1 MNKLL
6 IIGGCGYIGT
16 KLCEVLKNSYNIT
29 IIDLVVY
36 NNRVFDNIE
45 IINDDVNNIET
56 DFYNSFNIIIY
67 LAGNSSVKSSSN
79 LYSTIENN
87 INNIMKIIRNTS
99 YDQKIIYASSSSVY
113 GNIQDNIVNEC
124 YNNTIPHNYYDIT
137 KKILDDFVELIIKQE
152 KRQIFGLRFG
162 TVNGFSYNFRND
174 IMINA
179 IVCNAFKSGNIII
192 YSKET
197 KRPILG
203 INDLCN
209 AISIIIQKGNIANS
223 GIYNLAS
230 FNSTTELI
238 GLKISSIMKLP
249 IIINNNTENIITNE
263 KLQTS
268 SYNFHIDCNKFIK
281 NFDFIFED
289 TIETITN
296 NIIDNYSKIIKIGGR
311 HDDFYINQI
320 NKSTIINTCRICD
333 NNNLFCVLDLKEQPL
348 ANDFKKNKIVKEH
361 AYPLKLM
368 LCEEC
373 YHLQLS
379 IVVNPNILYKNY
391 MYLSGTS
398 ETLTNYFTELA
409 DYIINKTVKIG
420 TIVEIACNDG
430 TQLNI
435 FKQKGWSTIG
445 VDPAENLSIMSNIN
459 NDIYCD
465 FWNDK
470 VANAILSKYTNIDV
484 ILAQNVLAHTHDV
497 NEFIKSCKIIMSD
510 QTKLFIQVS
519 QANMVRDNQFDT
531 VYHEHLSFFNI
542 NSMNYLIRK
551 HDLYIN
557 KITKPNI
564 HGVSYLFEISKFNDN
579 NSNLIELLEEEKN
592 IGLNDGNKYNI
603 YSNIC
608 KKRAME
614 FKMAIYEYIKK
625 GYTIVGYGASA
636 KGNTLLNYLK
646 LSDEIE
652 FIVDDNNNKHN
663 LLTPGSN
670 ILVCDKKSLINYEK
684 LAILMITWNFKDE
697 IIKKI
702 QGVRGDKITEYIY
715 Y

>member
-1 MNKLL
+1 MTKLL
-6 IIGGCGYIGT
+6 LIGGCGYIGT

-29 IIDLVVY
+29 IIDLAVY
-36 NNRVFDNIE
+36 NNRIFDNIE
-45 IINDDVNNIET
+45 IINDDVNNINTEFFKLF
-56 DFYNSFNIIIY
+56 DIIIY

-99 YDQKIIYASSSSVY
+99 HNQKIIYASSSSVY
-113 GNIQDNIVNEC
+113 GNIQDNIVSEC

-137 KKILDDFVELIIKQE
+137 KKIVDDFVELIIKQE

-209 AISIIIQKGNIANS
+209 AINMIIQKGNVENS

-249 IIINNNTENIITNE
+249 IITNNNTENIITNE

-268 SYNFHIDCNKFIK
+268 SYNFHIDCYKFIK
-281 NFDFIFED
+281 NFDFKFED

-320 NKSTIINTCRICD
+320 NKSTIINSCRICD
-333 NNNLFCVLDLKEQPL
+333 NKNLFCVLDLKEQPL
-348 ANDFKKNKIVKEH
+348 ANDFKKNKIIKEH
-361 AYPLKLM
+361 TYPLKLM

-391 MYLSGTS
+391 LYLSGTS
-398 ETLTNYFTELA
+398 QTLTNYFTELA
-409 DYIINKTVKIG
+409 DYIISKTVKNG

-435 FKQKGWSTIG
+435 FKQKEWTTIG
-445 VDPAENLSIMSNIN
+445 IDPAENLSIMSSIN

-465 FWNDK
+465 FFNEN
-470 VANAILSKYTNIDV
+470 VAKNIISKYTNIDV

-497 NEFIKSCKIIMSD
+497 NEFIQSCKIIMNNK
-510 QTKLFIQVS
+510 TKLFIQVS

-531 VYHEHLSFFNI
+531 LYHEHLSFFNI

-564 HGVSYLFEISKFNDN
+564 HGVSYLFEISKCNDI
-579 NSNLIELLEEEKN
+579 NSNLLELLEEEKN
-592 IGLNDGNKYNI
+592 IGLNDINKYNI

-608 KKRAME
+608 KNRAME
-614 FKMAIYEYIKK
+614 FKLKIYEYIKK

-646 LSDEIE
+646 LSNEIE
-652 FIVDDNNNKHN
+652 FIVDDNINKHN

-670 ILVCDKKSLINYEK
+670 ILVCDKNSLINYEK
-684 LAILMITWNFKDE
+684 IAILMITWNFKDE
-697 IIKKI
+697 IIKKV
-702 QGVRGDKITEYIY
+702 QEVRGNKITEYIY

>member
-6 IIGGCGYIGT
+6 LIGGCGYIGS
-16 KLCEVLKNSYNIT
+16 KLCELLKDFYNIT
-29 IIDLVVY
+29 IISVNS
-36 NNRVFDNIE
+36 NNIMFDNIE
-45 IINDDVNNIET
+45 IINTDINNINV
-56 DFYNSFNIIIY
+56 DIYKFFDIIIY
-67 LAGNSSVKSSSN
+67 LAGNSSVRSSCD
-79 LYSTIENN
+79 LFSTIENN
-87 INNIMKIIRNTS
+87 INNVMKVLKNTS
-99 YDQKIIYASSSSVY
+99 HNQKIIYASSSSVY
-113 GNIQDNIVNEC
+113 GNTEDNIVSEC
-124 YNNTIPHNYYDIT
+124 YNNTIPHNYYDIS
-137 KKILDDFVELIIKQE
+137 KKILDDFVELLIKKE

-174 IMINA
+174 LMINA
-179 IVCNAFKSGNIII
+179 IIYNAFKSGNIII

-209 AISIIIQKGNIANS
+209 AINIIIKKGNVENS

-238 GLKISSIMKLP
+238 GLKISSIMNLP
-249 IIINNNTENIITNE
+249 LIINDNTDNNTSEN
-263 KLQTS
+263 LYTS

-281 NFDFIFED
+281 AFDFKFED
-289 TIETITN
+289 TIESITN
-296 NIIDNYSKIIKIGGR
+296 NIIANYSKIIKIGGR
-311 HDDFYINQI
+311 HNDLYINQL
-320 NKSTIINTCRICD
+320 NKSTIINSCRVCD
-333 NNNLFCVLDLKEQPL
+333 NKNLLCILDLKEQPL
-348 ANDFKKNKIVKEH
+348 ANDFKKNKYIAENN
-361 AYPLKLM
+361 YPLKLM

-379 IVVNPNILYKNY
+379 VVVNPSILYKNY
-391 MYLSGTS
+391 IYLSGTS
-398 ETLTNYFTELA
+398 QTINNYFTELA
-409 DYIINKTVKIG
+409 DYIINKTVKNG

-435 FKQKGWSTIG
+435 FKQKGWTTIG
-445 VDPAENLSIMSNIN
+445 VDPAENLSIISSIN

-470 VANAILSKYTNIDV
+470 VANDIISKYTNINV
-484 ILAQNVLAHTHDV
+484 ILAQNVLAHTHEVHD
-497 NEFIKSCKIIMSD
+497 FIKSCKIIMSD

-542 NSMNYLIRK
+542 NSMNYLIKK

-564 HGVSYLFEISKFNDN
+564 HGISYLFEISKFNDI

-592 IGLNDGNKYNI
+592 IGLNDVSKYNI

-608 KKRAME
+608 RKRAME
-614 FKMAIYEYIKK
+614 FKIQIYEYIKK

-652 FIVDDNNNKHN
+652 FIVDDNIYKQN

-670 ILVCDKKSLINYEK
+670 ILVCDKNSLINYEK
-684 LAILMITWNFKDE
+684 IAILMITCNFKDE
-697 IIKKI
+697 IIKKV
-702 QGVRGDKITEYIY
+702 QGVRGNKITEYIY

>member
-6 IIGGCGYIGT
+6 IVGGCGYIGT
-16 KLCEVLKNSYNIT
+16 KLCEVLKDFYNIT
-29 IIDLVVY
+29 IIDLAVY
-36 NNRVFDNIE
+36 NNELFDNIE
-45 IINDDVNNIET
+45 IINDDVNNINT
-56 DFYNSFNIIIY
+56 DFYKLFDIIIY
-67 LAGNSSVKSSSN
+67 LAGNSSIKSSHN

-87 INNIMKIIRNTS
+87 INNIMKIIKNAS
-99 YDQKIIYASSSSVY
+99 CEQKIIYGSSSSTY
-113 GNIQDNIVNEC
+113 GNTEDNIVKEC
-124 YNNTIPHNYYDIT
+124 YNNTNLDNYYDIT
-137 KKILDDFVELIIKQE
+137 KKILDDFVELIIKKE
-152 KRQIFGLRFG
+152 KKQIFGLRFG

-174 IMINA
+174 VMINA
-179 IVCNAFKSGNIII
+179 IVSNALKTDNVII

-203 INDLCN
+203 ISDLCN
-209 AISIIIQKGNIANS
+209 AINTIIKKGNVENS

-230 FNSTTELI
+230 FNSTTGVV
-238 GLKISSIMKLP
+238 GLQISSIMKLP
-249 IIINNNTENIITNE
+249 FIINNNTIDEE
-263 KLQTS
+263 LQTS
-268 SYNFHIDCNKFIK
+268 VCNFHIDCNKFITTF
-281 NFDFIFED
+281 NFKFED

-311 HDDFYINQI
+311 HDDFYINQTNKFTRI
-320 NKSTIINTCRICD
+320 NNCRICD
-333 NNNLFCVLDLKEQPL
+333 RNNLLCILDLKDQPL
-348 ANDFKKNKIVKEH
+348 ANDFKKHNIVVQNN
-361 AYPLKLM
+361 YPLELM

-391 MYLSGTS
+391 IYLSGTS
-398 ETLTNYFTELA
+398 QTINNYFTELA
-409 DYIINKTVKIG
+409 DYIINKTVKYG
-420 TIVEIACNDG
+420 TIVEIASNDG

-435 FKQKGWSTIG
+435 FKQKGWNTIG
-445 VDPAENLSIMSNIN
+445 VDPAENLSIMSSIN

-465 FWNDK
+465 FWNEK
-470 VANAILSKYTNIDV
+470 VANNINSKYSNIDV

-497 NEFIKSCKIIMSD
+497 NEFIKSCKIIMND

-551 HDLYIN
+551 HDMYIN

-564 HGVSYLFEISKFNDN
+564 HGISYLFEISKVNDN

-592 IGLNDGNKYNI
+592 IGLNDVNKYKI
-603 YSNIC
+603 YSNVC
-608 KKRAME
+608 RKRAME
-614 FKMAIYEYIKK
+614 FKATIYEYIKK

-646 LSDEIE
+646 LSNEIE
-652 FIVDDNNNKHN
+652 LIVDDNINKQN

-670 ILVCDKKSLINYEK
+670 ILVCDKNSLVIYEK

-697 IIKKI
+697 IIKKV
-702 QGVRGDKITEYIY
+702 QGIRGNKTTEYIY

>member
-6 IIGGCGYIGT
+6 IVGGCGYIGS
-16 KLCEVLKNSYNIT
+16 KLCEVLKDYYNIT
-29 IIDLVVY
+29 IISVNS
-36 NNRVFDNIE
+36 NNILFDNIE
-45 IINDDVNNIET
+45 IINTDINNINV
-56 DFYNSFNIIIY
+56 DIYKLFDIIIY
-67 LAGNSSVKSSSN
+67 LAGNSSVRSSCD
-79 LYSTIENN
+79 LFSTIENN
-87 INNIMKIIRNTS
+87 INNVLKVIKNTS
-99 YDQKIIYASSSSVY
+99 HNQKIIYASSSSVY
-113 GNIQDNIVNEC
+113 GNTEDNIVNEC

-137 KKILDDFVELIIKQE
+137 KKILDDFVELLIKKE

-174 IMINA
+174 LMINA
-179 IVCNAFKSGNIII
+179 IVYNAFKSGNVII

-209 AISIIIQKGNIANS
+209 AINIIIKKGNVENS
-223 GIYNLAS
+223 GIYNIAS
-230 FNSTTELI
+230 FNSTAELI
-238 GLKISSIMKLP
+238 GLKVSSIMNLP
-249 IIINNNTENIITNE
+249 LIINDNTDNNTSEN
-263 KLQTS
+263 LYTS

-281 NFDFIFED
+281 AFDFKFED
-289 TIETITN
+289 TIESITN
-296 NIIDNYSKIIKIGGR
+296 NIIDNYSKIIKNDGR
-311 HDDFYINQI
+311 HNDLYINQL
-320 NKSTIINTCRICD
+320 NKSTIINSCRVCD
-333 NNNLFCVLDLKEQPL
+333 NKNLLCILDLKEQPL
-348 ANDFKKNKIVKEH
+348 ANDFKKNKYIAENN
-361 AYPLKLM
+361 YPLKLM

-379 IVVNPNILYKNY
+379 VVVNPSILYKNY
-391 MYLSGTS
+391 IYLSGTS
-398 ETLTNYFTELA
+398 HTINNYFTELA
-409 DYIINKTVKIG
+409 DYIINKTVKNG
-420 TIVEIACNDG
+420 TIVEIASNDG

-435 FKQKGWSTIG
+435 FKKKGWTTIG
-445 VDPAENLSIMSNIN
+445 VDPAENLSIISSIN

-470 VANAILSKYTNIDV
+470 VANAIISKYTNIDV

-497 NEFIKSCKIIMSD
+497 NEFIKSCKIIMSN

-542 NSMNYLIRK
+542 NSMNYLINK

-592 IGLNDGNKYNI
+592 IGLNDVNKYNI

-608 KKRAME
+608 RKRAMD
-614 FKMAIYEYIKK
+614 FKIQIYEYIKK

-646 LSDEIE
+646 LSNEIE
-652 FIVDDNNNKHN
+652 FIVDDNSYKQN

-670 ILVCDKKSLINYEK
+670 ILVCDKNSLINYEK
-684 LAILMITWNFKDE
+684 IAILMITWNFKDE
-697 IIKKI
+697 IIKKVQEI
-702 QGVRGDKITEYIY
+702 RGNKITEYIY

>member
-6 IIGGCGYIGT
+6 LIGGCGYIGS
-16 KLCEVLKNSYNIT
+16 KLCELLKDFYNIT
-29 IIDLVVY
+29 IISVNS
-36 NNRVFDNIE
+36 NNIMFDNIE
-45 IINDDVNNIET
+45 IINTDINNINV
-56 DFYNSFNIIIY
+56 DIYKFFDIIIY
-67 LAGNSSVKSSSN
+67 LAGNSSVRSSCD
-79 LYSTIENN
+79 LFSTIENN
-87 INNIMKIIRNTS
+87 INNVMKVLKNTS
-99 YDQKIIYASSSSVY
+99 HNQKIIYASSSSVY
-113 GNIQDNIVNEC
+113 GNTEDNIVSEC
-124 YNNTIPHNYYDIT
+124 YNNTIPHNYYDIS
-137 KKILDDFVELIIKQE
+137 KKILDDFVELLIKKE

-174 IMINA
+174 LMINA
-179 IVCNAFKSGNIII
+179 IIYNAFKSGNIII

-209 AISIIIQKGNIANS
+209 AINIIIKKGNVENS

-238 GLKISSIMKLP
+238 GLKISSIMNLP
-249 IIINNNTENIITNE
+249 LIINDNTDNNTSEN
-263 KLQTS
+263 LYTS

-281 NFDFIFED
+281 AFDFKFED
-289 TIETITN
+289 TIESITN
-296 NIIDNYSKIIKIGGR
+296 NIIANYSKIIKIGGR
-311 HDDFYINQI
+311 HNDLYINQL
-320 NKSTIINTCRICD
+320 NKSTIINSCRVCD
-333 NNNLFCVLDLKEQPL
+333 NKNLLCILDLKEQPL
-348 ANDFKKNKIVKEH
+348 ANDFKKNKYIAENN
-361 AYPLKLM
+361 YPLKLM

-379 IVVNPNILYKNY
+379 VVVNPSILYKNY
-391 MYLSGTS
+391 IYLSGTS
-398 ETLTNYFTELA
+398 QTINNYFTELA
-409 DYIINKTVKIG
+409 DYIINKTVKNG

-435 FKQKGWSTIG
+435 FKQKGWTTIG
-445 VDPAENLSIMSNIN
+445 VDPAENLSIISSIN

-470 VANAILSKYTNIDV
+470 VANDIISKYTNINV
-484 ILAQNVLAHTHDV
+484 ILAQNVLAHTHEVHD
-497 NEFIKSCKIIMSD
+497 FIKSCKIIMSD

-542 NSMNYLIRK
+542 NSMNYLIKK

-564 HGVSYLFEISKFNDN
+564 HGISYLFEISKFNDI

-592 IGLNDGNKYNI
+592 IGLNDVSKYNI

-608 KKRAME
+608 RKRAME
-614 FKMAIYEYIKK
+614 FKIQIYEYIKK

-652 FIVDDNNNKHN
+652 FIVDDNIYKQN

-670 ILVCDKKSLINYEK
+670 ILVCDKNSLINYEK
-684 LAILMITWNFKDE
+684 IAILMITWNFKDE
-697 IIKKI
+697 IIKKV
-702 QGVRGDKITEYIY
+702 QGVRGNKITEYIY

>member
-6 IIGGCGYIGT
+6 LIGGCGYIGS
-16 KLCEVLKNSYNIT
+16 KLCEVLKNSYNII
-29 IIDLVVY
+29 IIDLAVY
-36 NNRVFDNIE
+36 NNRIFDNIE
-45 IINDDVNNIET
+45 IINDDVNNINTEFFKLF
-56 DFYNSFNIIIY
+56 DIIIY

-87 INNIMKIIRNTS
+87 INNIMRIIRNTS
-99 YDQKIIYASSSSVY
+99 HNQKIIYASSSSVY
-113 GNIQDNIVNEC
+113 GNIQDNIVSEC

-179 IVCNAFKSGNIII
+179 IVHNAFKSCNVII

-203 INDLCN
+203 INDLCS
-209 AISIIIQKGNIANS
+209 AINIIIKKGNVENS

-230 FNSTTELI
+230 FNSTVELI
-238 GLKISSIMKLP
+238 GLKVSSIMKLP
-249 IIINNNTENIITNE
+249 LIIIDNAGNNTSEN
-263 KLQTS
+263 LCTS

-281 NFDFIFED
+281 AFDFIFED

-296 NIIDNYSKIIKIGGR
+296 NIIDNYSKIIKNGGR
-311 HDDFYINQI
+311 HDDFYINHL
-320 NKSTIINTCRICD
+320 NKSTIINSCRVCD
-333 NNNLFCVLDLKEQPL
+333 NKNLLCILDLKEQPL
-348 ANDFKKNKIVKEH
+348 ANDFKKNTYITENN
-361 AYPLKLM
+361 YPLKLM

-373 YHLQLS
+373 YHSQLS
-379 IVVNPNILYKNY
+379 VVVNPNILYKNY
-391 MYLSGTS
+391 IYLSGTS
-398 ETLTNYFTELA
+398 QTLINYFTELA
-409 DYIINKTVKIG
+409 DYIINKTVKNG
-420 TIVEIACNDG
+420 TIVEIASNDG

-435 FKQKGWSTIG
+435 FKQKGWITIG
-445 VDPAENLSIMSNIN
+445 VDPAENLSIMSSIN

-470 VANAILSKYTNIDV
+470 VANAIISKYTNIDV

-497 NEFIKSCKIIMSD
+497 NEFIKSCKIIMND

-542 NSMNYLIRK
+542 NSMNYLITK

-564 HGVSYLFEISKFNDN
+564 HGISYLFEISKFNDN

-592 IGLNDGNKYNI
+592 IGLNDVNKYNI
-603 YSNIC
+603 YSNVC
-608 KKRAME
+608 RKRAME
-614 FKMAIYEYIKK
+614 FKATIYEYIKK

-646 LSDEIE
+646 LSNEIE
-652 FIVDDNNNKHN
+652 VIVDDNSYKQN

-670 ILVCDKKSLINYEK
+670 ILVCDKNSLINYEK

-697 IIKKI
+697 IIKKV
-702 QGVRGDKITEYIY
+702 QGVRGNKITEYIY

>member
-6 IIGGCGYIGT
+6 IIGGCGYVGT
-16 KLCEVLKNSYNIT
+16 KLCEMLKNSYNIT

-36 NNRVFDNIE
+36 NNRLFDNIE
-45 IINDDVNNIET
+45 IINDDVNNIDTE
-56 DFYNSFNIIIY
+56 FFKLFNIIIY
-67 LAGNSSVKSSSN
+67 LAGNASVKSSSN

-87 INNIMKIIRNTS
+87 INNIMKIIKNTS
-99 YDQKIIYASSSSVY
+99 QDQKIIYASSGLVY
-113 GNIQDNIVNEC
+113 GNTQDNIVNEC

-152 KRQIFGLRFG
+152 KKQIFGLRFG

-209 AISIIIQKGNIANS
+209 AINIIIKKGNVETS

-238 GLKISSIMKLP
+238 GLKVSSIMKLP
-249 IIINNNTENIITNE
+249 VIINDNTINIITNE
-263 KLQTS
+263 KLQLS
-268 SYNFHIDCNKFIK
+268 SYNIHIDCNKFIRT
-281 NFDFIFED
+281 FDFNFED

-320 NKSTIINTCRICD
+320 NKSTTINTCRICENKD
-333 NNNLFCVLDLKEQPL
+333 LLCVLDLKQQPL
-348 ANDFKKNKIVKEH
+348 ANDFKKNNIVKEH
-361 AYPLKLM
+361 TYPLELM

-398 ETLTNYFTELA
+398 QTLTNYFTELA
-409 DYIINKTVKIG
+409 DYIINKTVKNG

-445 VDPAENLSIMSNIN
+445 VDPAENLSIISSIN

-465 FWNDK
+465 FWNEK
-470 VANAILSKYTNIDV
+470 VANNINSKYTNIDV

-497 NEFIKSCKIIMSD
+497 NEFIKSCKVIMNPE
-510 QTKLFIQVS
+510 TKLFIQVS

-542 NSMNYLIRK
+542 NSMNYLINK

-557 KITKPNI
+557 KITKPSI